1 MSVIGFDFGNS
12 SGNVAAAQKGGV
24 DVLMNE
30 VSSRQTPSM
39 VAFGEKER
47 YLGDAALTQHL
58 RNIKNTVTDVK
69 RFLGRKFND
78 PTVQQEMKTLPLNFV
93 ELPNN
98 EIGVQVFYQGEQKT
112 FSLISIAAME
122 LQKLK
127 DVAEKATTRPCVDV
141 VISVPGY
148 WSDQQRRAML
158 DASKI
163 ANLNCLRLLNET
175 TATAIGYGIYKKDL
189 SDTEPLRVCFVD
201 VGQSTT
207 SVSIVEFLKGKL
219 KVISTAYDQDLGGRN
234 FDLLLAEHFAKEFQT
249 KFKIDARSNMKAW
262 IRVVQASEKLKKMLN
277 ANPEAPIS
285 IDSLL
290 EDVDV
295 KGMMKKED
303 FFKMCDPLAER
314 VLDPIRRA
322 LADAKLTVEQI
333 NQVEVTG
340 GASRSVPIRNKVQ
353 EFFKQEARQTMNSEE
368 SVVRGCALQCAIL
381 SPLFKVREYSIT
393 DLNPYPIKVSWKSLK
408 SGAVATADDNVEI
421 FGKNNQVPS
430 SKHVTFNRTEGFVL
444 TAEYSQ
450 PELIPKG
457 TPVQI
462 ASFTAAEV
470 PTKEGQPA
478 KVRVRVKLDLNS
490 CVSVEEVQTLA
501 DVEEKES
508 STPTTT
514 AATTSP
520 APENPADKME
530 EDKPATPQTEA
541 KKEEGK
547 KEEEK
552 KKKVKR
558 TEVKF
563 TSSNA
568 SLPID
573 QLNQLVESEA
583 QMMAADRLAAET
595 ADRKNHVE
603 SYVYEMRG
611 KISDSLASFATDAE
625 REKLSKLLEDTE
637 SWLYGE
643 GEDVSKSEY
652 VKRLDEMK
660 ALGEPISRRKY
671 EDENRYE
678 AVSGLRAALDQWNMV
693 ATSVEPQYDHI
704 TQEEKDKVTA
714 NTKTIEKWLNESI
727 QKQDASAKTD
737 DVKVT
742 VAELQKKK
750 AELERFS
757 AGIMNKPKP
766 KPKPEEKKEEKKEE
780 APKTEEKKEEKKEET
795 PAAETAAPKTTEMD
809 LD

>member
-1 MSVIGFDFGNS
+1 
-12 SGNVAAAQKGGV
+12 
-24 DVLMNE
+24 
-30 VSSRQTPSM
+30 M

-69 RFLGRKFND
+69 RFIGRQFND
-78 PTVQQEMKTLPLNFV
+78 PSVQEEMKSLPLKFV

-112 FSLISIAAME
+112 FSLVSIAAME

-127 DVAEKATTRPCVDV
+127 DVAEKATSRPCVDV
-141 VISVPGY
+141 VISVPGF
-148 WSDQQRRAML
+148 WTEQQRRAML

-219 KVISTAYDQDLGGRN
+219 KVVSTAYDQNLGGRN
-234 FDLLLAEHFAKEFQT
+234 FDLLLADHFAKEFQT
-249 KFKIDARSNMKAW
+249 KFKIDAKSNQKAW

-333 NQVEVTG
+333 NAVEVTG

-353 EFFKQEARQTMNSEE
+353 DFFKQEARQTMNSEE

-381 SPLFKVREYSIT
+381 SPLFKVREYAIT
-393 DLNPYPIKVSWKSLK
+393 DLTSYPIKVSWKSLK
-408 SGAVATADDNVEI
+408 SGAVASADDSVEI
-421 FGKNNQVPS
+421 FSKNNQVPS

-450 PELIPKG
+450 PESVPKG
-457 TPVQI
+457 TNLQI
-462 ASFTAAEV
+462 ATFTAPEV

-490 CVSVEEVQTLA
+490 LVSVEEVQILES
-501 DVEEKES
+501 VEDKDTAAP
-508 STPTTT
+508 STPTPT
-514 AATTSP
+514 ATEAK
-520 APENPADKME
+520 PEGDKME

-541 KKEEGK
+541 KKDEGK

-558 TEVKF
+558 VDVKF
-563 TSSNA
+563 TSTSS

-573 QLNQLVESEA
+573 QLNQLVEAEA

-625 REKLSKLLEDTE
+625 RDKLSKLLEDTE
-637 SWLYGE
+637 SWLYGD

-652 VKRLDEMK
+652 VKKLDDMK
-660 ALGEPISRRKY
+660 AIGEPIARRKY
-671 EDENRYE
+671 ESDNRYE

-704 TQEEKDKVTA
+704 TQEEKDKVVA
-714 NTKTIEKWLNESI
+714 NAKTTEKWLTESL
-727 QKQDASAKTD
+727 QKQESAAKTAD
-737 DVKVT
+737 ATIT
-742 VAELQKKK
+742 VAEIQKKK

-757 AGIMNKPKP
+757 AAIMNKPKP

-780 APKTEEKKEEKKEET
+780 APKTEEKKEET
-795 PAAETAAPKTTEMD
+795 PAPTTETAPPKTTEMD